1 MDLGALY
8 DAWADRLLAYMIT
21 ITRDRARAEDALHA
35 LFVKLAT
42 SRPDLREPAVYLHR
56 AARNEALRV
65 AARRPERPLADLDV
79 VSGGAGPAE
88 AAEVADALDGLPDE
102 QREVVLLHAFEGLTF
117 REVAETLDIPPD
129 TAASRYRY
137 GIEKLRERW
146 TP

>member
-8 DAWADRLLAYMIT
+8 DAWAGRLLSYMTT
-21 ITRDRARAEDALHA
+21 ITRDRGRAEDALHA

-42 SRPDLREPAVYLHR
+42 SRPDVRNPAVYLYR
-56 AARNEALRV
+56 AARNEAFR
-65 AARRPERPLADLDV
+65 AAGRRPERRLAELDV
-79 VSGGAGPAE
+79 VAGGAGPAE
-88 AAEVADALDGLPDE
+88 AAALADALDVLPEE
-102 QREVVLLHAFEGLTF
+102 QREVVLLHALEGLTF
-117 REVAETLDIPPD
+117 REIAETLGLPPD

>member
-8 DAWADRLLAYMIT
+8 DAWAGRLLAYMTT

-42 SRPDLREPAVYLHR
+42 SRPDLRDPAVYLFR

-65 AARRPERPLADLDV
+65 AARRPERSLADLDV
-79 VSGGAGPAE
+79 ISGGAGPAE
-88 AAEVADALDGLPDE
+88 SAAVADALDVLPEE
-102 QREVVLLHAFEGLTF
+102 QREVVLLHALEGLTF
-117 REVAETLDIPPD
+117 REIAETLDIPPD

-137 GIEKLRERW
+137 GIEKLRDRW

>member
-8 DAWADRLLAYMIT
+8 DAWADRLLAYMMT
-21 ITRDRARAEDALHA
+21 ITRDRARAEDALHG

-42 SRPDLREPAVYLHR
+42 SRPDLREPAVYLFR
-56 AARNEALRV
+56 AARNEAIR
-65 AARRPERPLADLDV
+65 AATRRPERSFADLEV

-88 AAEVADALDGLPDE
+88 AAAVADALDGLPEE
-102 QREVVLLHAFEGLTF
+102 QREVVLLHALDGLTF
-117 REVAETLDIPPD
+117 REIGETLDIPPD

-146 TP
+146 V